1 MPGEINFSGFN
12 GFDFNQIVD
21 VTIEAES
28 APLRALEQKDKDLRT
43 KDSALGSFGVEIA
56 ELQDPVGDLVKGTVF
71 TDLEAAST
79 DEDVAT
85 VTLGDSAVTGTYEL
99 VITQLAKAQV
109 TASTNG
115 YTNTTDT
122 AADGG
127 TISFTIDGST
137 TTDITISAATT
148 VAGLKTLINDQNSGV
163 VASVVNDGTNNKLVI
178 SSRVTGATNGFTINN
193 SLTNGVDTV
202 VAFTGGQSPSV
213 GNSQDVQDSA
223 FTVNG
228 LSITS
233 ASNKVTDAIPGTT
246 ITLVKAGTASINVT
260 ADYDTLKE
268 HVKTFITEYNALKE
282 FFDKQTQIDS
292 ITGKPGPL
300 ANDTILRQALSDV
313 KNTILTSNGNDGQ
326 YSYLTE
332 IGVEF
337 EQAGTLKLDEEKF
350 DTAADTAI
358 TDLQKLFQGDGTVD
372 GVFDDLK
379 SRLANIDNTAGL
391 IKTTRTALD
400 LSIKKIRDQILG
412 QQLRLELRR
421 TELQKMF
428 TAADLAMSR
437 ISSQQGALGS
447 LGFAF

>member
-1 MPGEINFSGFN
+1 MAGEINFSGFN

-85 VTLGDSAVTGTYEL
+85 VTLGDNAVSGTYNI
-99 VITQLAKAQV
+99 VITQLARAQV

-148 VAGLKTLINDQNSGV
+148 VAELKTLINAQDSGV

-202 VAFTGGQSPSV
+202 VAFAGGQSPSS
-213 GNSQDVQDSA
+213 GNSQDAQDSA

-228 LSITS
+228 LSMQCPGSAHNRAHSEHWDLRSSQTYGQGRTNKEEEPMNYSNYESAAYKETSITTS
-233 ASNKVTDAIPGTT
+233 SETQLIVMLYEGAIRFLREANDAIGKNNIPA
-246 ITLVKAGTASINVT
+246 KS
-260 ADYDTLKE
+260 
-268 HVKTFITEYNALKE
+268 NAC
-282 FFDKQTQIDS
+282 DRA
-292 ITGKPGPL
+292 L
-300 ANDTILRQALSDV
+300 AIVQHLHLSLDMERGQEISAELERLYSFVISKIVDGSSQLSAKNLDEAIKVLDILRTAW
-313 KNTILTSNGNDGQ
+313 
-326 YSYLTE
+326 TE
-332 IGVEF
+332 LAQK
-337 EQAGTLKLDEEKF
+337 EQAEEVP
-350 DTAADTAI
+350 TELLVSQAA
-358 TDLQKLFQGDGTVD
+358 KG
-372 GVFDDLK
+372 
-379 SRLANIDNTAGL
+379 RLALHG
-391 IKTTRTALD
+391 
-400 LSIKKIRDQILG
+400 
-412 QQLRLELRR
+412 
-421 TELQKMF
+421 
-428 TAADLAMSR
+428 
-437 ISSQQGALGS
+437 
-447 LGFAF
+447 

>member
-1 MPGEINFSGFN
+1 MARKLLILGSREPIP
-12 GFDFNQIVD
+12 DRLL
-21 VTIEAES
+21 EA
-28 APLRALEQKDKDLRT
+28 LQTKDSDLRK
-43 KDSALGSFGVEIA
+43 KDSALGSFGLEVA
-56 ELQDPVGDLVKGTVF
+56 DLQDPVGDLVLGTVF

-85 VTLGDSAVTGTYEL
+85 VTLGDTAVIGAYDL
-99 VITQLAKAQV
+99 NITQLAKAQV

-127 TISFTIDGST
+127 TISFTIGATT
-137 TTDITISAATT
+137 TTDITISAATS
-148 VAGLKTLINDQNSGV
+148 VAELKILINDQASGV

-178 SSRVTGATNGFTINN
+178 SSRSTGATNGFTINN
-193 SLTNGVDTV
+193 SLTNGVATV
-202 VAFTGGQSPSV
+202 VAFAVGQSPSV
-213 GNSQDVQDSA
+213 GNSQDSQDSA

-233 ASNKVTDAIPGTT
+233 ASNTVTDAVPGTT
-246 ITLVKAGTASINVT
+246 VKLVATGTATVNVE

-268 HVKTFITEYNALKE
+268 HVRTFITEFNALKE
-282 FFDKQTQIDS
+282 FFDTQTKIDS

-300 ANDTILRQALSDV
+300 ANDSILRQALSDV
-313 KNTILTSNGNDGQ
+313 KNTILTSNGNNGT

-332 IGVEF
+332 VGVEF
-337 EQAGTLKLDEEKF
+337 KQDGTLTLDDETF
-350 DTAADTAI
+350 DTAIDTAI

-379 SRLANIDNTAGL
+379 SALDNIDNTAGL
-391 IKTTRTALD
+391 IKTTRDALSD
-400 LSIKKIRDQILG
+400 TMKNIRDQILS

-421 TELQKMF
+421 TELQKMYA
-428 TAADLAMSR
+428 AADMTMSR
-437 ISSQQGALGS
+437 LTSQQGALGS
-447 LGFAF
+447 IGFAF